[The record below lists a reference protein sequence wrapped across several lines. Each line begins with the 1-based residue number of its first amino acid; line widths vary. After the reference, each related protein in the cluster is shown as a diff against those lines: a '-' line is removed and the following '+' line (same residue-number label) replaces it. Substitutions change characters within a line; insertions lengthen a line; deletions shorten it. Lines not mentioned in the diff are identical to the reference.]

1 MQIFVF
7 GLNHKRAPVEIREK
21 VAFSALKLKESLGTL
36 KEAISGEECL
46 ILSTCN
52 RVEIYA
58 ATQDPQSTREK
69 IAGFLMRHHQVPQS
83 DLSRFFYEFAG
94 REAVEH
100 LFKVASGLDSLV
112 LGENE
117 VLGQA
122 KTAFQSALEAK
133 TCQAVLAQAF
143 ERSFQCAKEI
153 KTKTRINEGATS
165 VSSVAVEL
173 AGRIFGQLHGEK
185 VLILGS
191 GKMSLK
197 TLRYLQKAGVGSIL
211 VSNRTHE
218 KAIEMAEE
226 FGAEA
231 IPFEGWLPRLKDVDI
246 VISSTAAPHII
257 LKAESVREA
266 MRERRHKPLF
276 IIDIAVPRD
285 VEGAVNGIDDVYL
298 YNIDDLK
305 VVTEQNT
312 KIRAKELPKC
322 YEIIAH
328 RTDEFMS
335 WMNLLGA
342 SPVIQRLDRHFD
354 EVVTKEVGDFIAAE
368 LGGKMEPEKKD
379 LLIRKLKGELLQLPL
394 KQIKKA
400 SKNGA
405 LVRTLESLISI
416 FQLDRFDASVI
427 LSEAKDLDSS
437 SQTSRNDRKEKAER
451 DEKKS

>member
-1 MQIFVF
+1 MEIFVF

-21 VAFSALKLKESLGTL
+21 VAFSQSKLAQTLGQLKKEL
-36 KEAISGEECL
+36 SGAECL

-58 ATQDPQSTREK
+58 ATANPRTAREK
-69 IAGFLMRHHQVPQS
+69 IAAFLIRHHQVPAS
-83 DLSRFFYEFAG
+83 DISRFFYEAEG

-117 VLGQA
+117 ILGQCKSA
-122 KTAFQSALEAK
+122 YQTALLAK
-133 TCQAVLAQAF
+133 TCQTVLGQIF
-143 ERSFQCAKEI
+143 ERAFQCAKEI

-173 AGRIFGQLHGEK
+173 AERIFGKLHGEK

-191 GKMSLK
+191 GKMSLH
-197 TLRYLQKAGVGSIL
+197 TLRHLQKAGVGTIL

-218 KAIEMAEE
+218 KAIELAEE

-231 IPFEGWLPRLKDVDI
+231 ISFEGWLARLKDVDI
-246 VISSTAAPHII
+246 IISSTAAPHVI
-257 LKAESVREA
+257 LKADAVREA

-285 VEGAVNGIDDVYL
+285 VEGSVNEIDDVYL

-305 VVTEQNT
+305 VVSERNT
-312 KIRAKELPKC
+312 KQRAKELPQC
-322 YEIIAH
+322 HEIIAH
-328 RTDEFMS
+328 RTDEFIN
-335 WMNLLGA
+335 WVKLLDA
-342 SPVIQRLDRHFD
+342 SPVIQRLDRHFE
-354 EVVTKEVGDFIAAE
+354 EVVQREIDGFIQAE
-368 LGGKMEPEKKD
+368 MEGKLEPAKRAV
-379 LLIRKLKGELLQLPL
+379 LIQKLKGELLALPL
-394 KQIKKA
+394 KQIKQN

-405 LVRTLESLISI
+405 LHRTLESLITV
-416 FQLDRFDASVI
+416 FQLDRFPEDNFQKGGKTR
-427 LSEAKDLDSS
+427 EDKP
-437 SQTSRNDRKEKAER
+437 
-451 DEKKS
+451 